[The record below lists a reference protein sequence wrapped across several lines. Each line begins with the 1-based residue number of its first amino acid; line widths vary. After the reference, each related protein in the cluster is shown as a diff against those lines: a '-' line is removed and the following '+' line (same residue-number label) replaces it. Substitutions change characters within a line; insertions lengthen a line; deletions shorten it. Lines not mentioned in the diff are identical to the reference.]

1 MLQQVPD
8 PKDKELKKL
17 PADTAKIYS
26 QPASFDG
33 ATAGTTAALG
43 GGAAAISHPS
53 AATGAV
59 RKKLK
64 KSVSITNQKWILI
77 TGNYTDKYLTLSSQ
91 LVGLQ
96 AWAGQLLHQPIENRG
111 FEKSI
116 GQA

>member
-1 MLQQVPD
+1 MLQQVPN

-43 GGAAAISHPS
+43 GGAAAVSHPS

-59 RKKLK
+59 GKKLK
-64 KSVSITNQKWILI
+64 KVSVDYKPKMDI
-77 TGNYTDKYLTLSSQ
+77 NYGKLY
-91 LVGLQ
+91 
-96 AWAGQLLHQPIENRG
+96 
-111 FEKSI
+111 
-116 GQA
+116 

>member
-33 ATAGTTAALG
+33 ATAGATAGTTAALG

-64 KSVSITNQKWILI
+64 KVSVDYKPKMDI
-77 TGNYTDKYLTLSSQ
+77 NYGKLY
-91 LVGLQ
+91 
-96 AWAGQLLHQPIENRG
+96 
-111 FEKSI
+111 
-116 GQA
+116 